1 MNATS
6 STPDQ
11 TATVALPD
19 LVAALLMHAAD
30 RPEAP
35 AVVHGSSTTT
45 YGKFAGDAHRV
56 AASLAGIGVTAGDRI
71 VLHLGNCVEAAIG
84 CYAAMM
90 LGAIAVPLNVH
101 LKPHE
106 VSRLMH
112 RLQPAA
118 YFGHPAQRSVMD
130 EIPADLLPVA
140 RRFYVDRFDDVK
152 AKPAAPFSG
161 RDDGHAGDTWHALV
175 ANAHEGWSLPAADP
189 EAVVVLLCT
198 SGSTGEPKLVAHTR
212 RTLGQ
217 MVHYMQQGGFNRSTK
232 PLVPTPFFHAPGY
245 GSLCA
250 AISTGA
256 CAALPLC
263 VDFDGDAFLDA
274 IEQHR
279 CTNAAVTPYGAA
291 EMIRA
296 QTSRRRVTDSLHI
309 CIVAGDACSID
320 LQQRFEQTFGVELVC
335 RYGMTEAPTSV
346 LPGHTSRTMRAR
358 PGMGRVIDRD
368 GNEVSAGTPGE
379 LCLKVPTLLK
389 GYWISPDTF
398 DSARD
403 ADGWY
408 HTGDLVR
415 EDEDGDLH
423 YLARIKEIIVRDGEN
438 IAPAEIEQ
446 TLLSHPAAA
455 DAAIVG
461 VPDEVFGERIVG
473 FVKLADHARGMREQA
488 IVAWLAARLA
498 DHKLP
503 ETLLLVDSIPRTPFG
518 KADRRALRA
527 LASAEFARQRDTL
540 AEAPAAAQSQT

>member
-1 MNATS
+1 MNALTS
-6 STPDQ
+6 TAEP
-11 TATVALPD
+11 TATVAWPD
-19 LVAALLMHAAD
+19 LVAALLMHATD
-30 RPEAP
+30 NPEAP

-45 YGKFAGDAHRV
+45 YEKFAGDAQRL
-56 AASLAGIGVTAGDRI
+56 AASLSDLGVTAGDRI

-90 LGAIAVPLNVH
+90 LGAIAVPMNVH

-106 VSRLMH
+106 VGRLMQ

-118 YFGHPAQRSVMD
+118 YFGHPAQRGVMD
-130 EIPADLLPVA
+130 EIATNLLPVT
-140 RRFYVDRFDDVK
+140 RRFYVDDR
-152 AKPAAPFSG
+152 PAAQFAK
-161 RDDGHAGDTWHALV
+161 RDDGHAGNTWHALV
-175 ANAHEGWSLPAADP
+175 ANAREGRSFPAGDP
-189 EAVVVLLCT
+189 DAVAVLLCT

-212 RTLGQ
+212 RALGH
-217 MVHYMQQGGFNRSTK
+217 MVHYMHESGFGRNTK
-232 PLVPTPFFHAPGY
+232 PLVPTPLFHLPGY
-245 GSLCA
+245 AVLCA
-250 AISTGA
+250 VISTGA
-256 CAALPLC
+256 CVALPLC

-279 CTNAAVTPYGAA
+279 CTNTAVTPYGAA

-296 QTSRRRVTDSLHI
+296 QQARRRVTDSLHL
-309 CIVAGDACSID
+309 CVVAGDACSID

-335 RYGMTEAPTSV
+335 RYGMTEAPLGV
-346 LPGHTSRTMRAR
+346 LSGRTSRTMRAR
-358 PGMGRVIDRD
+358 AGMARVIDRD
-368 GNEVSAGTPGE
+368 GNDVSAGTPGE
-379 LCLKVPTLLK
+379 LCLNVPTLLK
-389 GYWISPDTF
+389 GYWIAPDKF

-461 VPDEVFGERIVG
+461 VPDEVLGERIVG

-488 IVAWLAARLA
+488 IIAWLAARLA

-503 ETLLLVDSIPRTPFG
+503 ETIFLVDSIPRTPFG

-527 LASAEFARQRDTL
+527 LASTEFARQRGMLADT
-540 AEAPAAAQSQT
+540 PAAPSRT